1 MDNLHYIS
9 WALNGVLLLLGYL
22 MRTTIEAN
30 KQRVDTLEK
39 LINEQGKDIVEVK
52 VHYLQKDDFSEF
64 KNELWRKLDDL
75 KTSVM
80 HPGK

>member
-22 MRTTIEAN
+22 MRTTVEAN
-30 KQRVDTLEK
+30 RKRVDDLETAIK
-39 LINEQGKDIVEVK
+39 EQGKDIVEVK

-75 KTSVM
+75 KSIVG
-80 HPGK
+80 HKA

>member
-1 MDNLHYIS
+1 
-9 WALNGVLLLLGYL
+9 

-30 KQRVDTLEK
+30 KQRVDTLESLVK
-39 LINEQGKDIVEVK
+39 DQGKDIVEVK

-75 KTSVM
+75 KSIVG
-80 HPGK
+80 HKA

>member
-1 MDNLHYIS
+1 MDNLHYVS

-30 KQRVDTLEK
+30 KQRVDTLEQLVK
-39 LINEQGKDIVEVK
+39 DQGKDIVEVK

-75 KTSVM
+75 KSIVG
-80 HPGK
+80 HKQ

>member
-1 MDNLHYIS
+1 MDNIHYVSI
-9 WALNGVLLLLGYL
+9 ALNLIVLLIGYL

-30 KQRVDTLEK
+30 KQRVDSLESAVK
-39 LINEQGKDIVEVK
+39 EQGKDIVEVK

-75 KTSVM
+75 KATVGHS
-80 HPGK
+80 K

>member
-30 KQRVDTLEK
+30 KQRVDSLENTVK
-39 LINEQGKDIVEVK
+39 EQAKDIVEVK
-52 VHYLQKDDFSEF
+52 VHYLQKNDFSEF
-64 KNELWRKLDDL
+64 KDELWRKLDDL
-75 KTSVM
+75 KSIVGHT
-80 HPGK
+80 K